1 MTKPESPEKT
11 LVIDSPSLASRDHF
25 SANDSQPTT
34 RVDPAPRFSLVI
46 PAFNEANWLNGLLD
60 TVDIARRHYRGGA
73 DAIEVIVADN
83 ASTDATATIAH
94 ARGCRVAHVEKR
106 AIAAARN
113 GGAAIAAGEI
123 VCFIDADSRI
133 HAETFNAIDD
143 VMSSGRVIVGTSTV
157 HPDRWS
163 IGLWAT
169 WLLGL
174 MISYCMGVDAGVVF
188 CRRADFETIGG
199 YDESLLYAEDIQ
211 LLVDLKRLGRAR
223 GQRFARAKGA
233 RAITSTRKFDKHGD
247 WHFFTR
253 MPRVAFWM
261 MRDKSRVEKFTRA
274 YWYEDR

>member
-1 MTKPESPEKT
+1 M
-11 LVIDSPSLASRDHF
+11 DSASREAADNM
-25 SANDSQPTT
+25 SANDSQEST
-34 RVDPAPRFSLVI
+34 RVNAGLRFSLVI
-46 PAFNEANWLNGLLD
+46 PAYNEAAWLGALLD
-60 TVDIARRHYRGGA
+60 TVDIARQRYRGGA

-83 ASTDATATIAH
+83 TSTDATATIARE
-94 ARGCRVAHVEKR
+94 RGCRVAHVKKR

-113 GGAAIAAGEI
+113 GGAAISNGEI

-133 HAETFNAIDD
+133 HAETFNAIDN
-143 VMSSGRVIVGTSTV
+143 VMASRRVIVGTSTV

-174 MISYCMGVDAGVVF
+174 VISYAIGVDAGVVF
-188 CRRADFETIGG
+188 CRRVDFETIGG

-211 LLVDLKRLGRAR
+211 LLVDLKKLGRAR

>member
-1 MTKPESPEKT
+1 MKPVGELLPNT
-11 LVIDSPSLASRDHF
+11 FDQFAPSLIR
-25 SANDSQPTT
+25 
-34 RVDPAPRFSLVI
+34 APRFSLVI
-46 PAFNEANWLNGLLD
+46 PAYNEASLLAALLD
-60 TVDIARRHYRGGA
+60 TVDAARCQYRGGA
-73 DAIEVIVADN
+73 ESIEVIVADN
-83 ASTDATATIAH
+83 ASTDATAAIARE
-94 ARGCRVAHVEKR
+94 RGCRVVYVEKR

-113 GGAAIAAGEI
+113 GGAAIASGEI

-133 HAETFNAIDD
+133 HVETFNAIDD
-143 VMSSGRVIVGTSTV
+143 VMLSGRVIVGASTV

-163 IGLWAT
+163 IGLALT
-169 WLLGL
+169 WLMALPL
-174 MISYCMGVDAGVVF
+174 VFIMGVDAGVVF
-188 CRRADFETIGG
+188 CRRTDFETIGG

-211 LLVDLKRLGRAR
+211 LLVDLKRLGRTR
-223 GQRFARAKGA
+223 SQCFARAKGA

>member
-1 MTKPESPEKT
+1 MECVVKPVRKPLPNEF
-11 LVIDSPSLASRDHF
+11 D
-25 SANDSQPTT
+25 QP
-34 RVDPAPRFSLVI
+34 PRFSLVI
-46 PAFNEANWLNGLLD
+46 PAYNEAAWLATLLD
-60 TVDIARRHYRGGA
+60 TVDAARHQYRGGG

-83 ASTDATATIAH
+83 ASTDATAVIARE
-94 ARGCRVAHVEKR
+94 RGCRVAYVEKR

-113 GGAAIAAGEI
+113 GGAAIAKGEI

-133 HAETFNAIDD
+133 HPETFNAIDD
-143 VMSSGRVIVGTSTV
+143 VMLSGRVIVGTSTV

-174 MISYCMGVDAGVVF
+174 LISYCIGVDAGVVF
-188 CRRADFETIGG
+188 CRRVDFAAIGG
-199 YDESLLYAEDIQ
+199 YEESLMYAEDIQ
-211 LLVDLKRLGRAR
+211 LLIDLKKLGRTR
-223 GQRFARAKGA
+223 GQRFARAKGC

-261 MRDKSRVEKFTRA
+261 MRDKSRVEKFTKA